1 VCSLEF
7 PDLENNIHQRY
18 QNEGLSVVGVAT
30 GAFGEQASTIE
41 DFVQQTGVTFP
52 VVWDA
57 DTYRQWGWPAAIA
70 PFPRQ
75 ALLDENGRAVYL
87 ASEHQEGAL
96 EDAIRRELG
105 LD

>member
-1 VCSLEF
+1 M
-7 PDLENNIHQRY
+7 
-18 QNEGLSVVGVAT
+18 AT
-30 GAFGEQASTIE
+30 GSFGERASTIE
-41 DFVQQTGVTFP
+41 DFVEQTGVTFP

-57 DTYRQWGWPAAIA
+57 DTYRSWGWPEATS

-75 ALLDENGRAVYL
+75 ALLDANGRAVYL

-96 EDAIRRELG
+96 DAAIRRELN